1 MKKIVITLTGMV
13 LGWTGFAQNINYELE
28 IKNFQQIGCDD
39 GIGDDE
45 EPTWKIWATDNHTV
59 GSQPWTGGT
68 LQGGTC
74 QNTDD
79 NIPIVYI
86 PGGSLLLINGNNTDA
101 STFSFQYDAWEDDCL
116 GGSRCDYDS
125 GFPCLSS
132 DDCREQ
138 ANVNGINFR
147 DSSACVWHDYSYFQ
161 GDFGWVIRFRWE
173 YSDFD
178 AGPLVQETCGDSVVM
193 SAQGSGQWSVLS
205 GGTGGFSSNTDP
217 TATFGGLAGN
227 TYTLQW
233 ATFPDCITPVTQDI
247 QVTLNALPDPN
258 LISTTVVF
266 CEFSTIDFL
275 ASNGVTYDWCL
286 NSTSNIVYDDTTAG
300 AYYLTN
306 TSLTDSMVY
315 VFATDANG
323 CTGIDSISFTVDI
336 SPAVDLGNDT
346 TICDGASLLLDAN
359 DGVPFTSYAWNT
371 LETASAI
378 SITSPGQYYVTLTNT
393 NNCSNSDTI
402 DIGQYNPIN
411 FNLTDEEMICLGDS
425 VVIDAGAGYT
435 SYLWDDGETTQ
446 TNTFS
451 NFGVF
456 SVVVTDTNNCTDSDS
471 VTISPT
477 YFYYAISAD
486 TTISLGATIDLTA
499 NMGSGYL
506 WNTGDTTQTISISPV
521 SNSTYTATTL
531 LANGCYEVGT
541 INVIVNEELNIF
553 VPNMFSPNGDGSND
567 VFLVYGFGLED
578 INFRIFNR
586 WGKEVWGTTD
596 PVELLTVG
604 WDGKSNGEDQPT
616 GTYVWT
622 MTGTTITGN
631 PVTFNDQNKGTLLL
645 RR

>member
-217 TATFGGLAGN
+217 AATFGGLAGN

-359 DGVPFTSYAWNT
+359 DGVPFTSYAWST
-371 LETASAI
+371 LETASAV

-506 WNTGDTTQTISISPV
+506 WNTGDTTQTISISP
-521 SNSTYTATTL
+521 
-531 LANGCYEVGT
+531 
-541 INVIVNEELNIF
+541 
-553 VPNMFSPNGDGSND
+553 
-567 VFLVYGFGLED
+567 
-578 INFRIFNR
+578 
-586 WGKEVWGTTD
+586 
-596 PVELLTVG
+596 
-604 WDGKSNGEDQPT
+604 
-616 GTYVWT
+616 
-622 MTGTTITGN
+622 
-631 PVTFNDQNKGTLLL
+631 
-645 RR
+645 